1 MRTFRTA
8 ALLAVSLALAS
19 FSADAQQVLRPG
31 NAKPASRSVC
41 SGGFSPSPAFFW
53 PGGATHA
60 YTCRGRVATTPV
72 CASGLTPYNQRAA
85 GKYNLYDCG
94 EAPG

>member
-1 MRTFRTA
+1 MSTPRAFALIA
-8 ALLAVSLALAS
+8 ATLAIPA

-41 SGGFSPSPAFFW
+41 AAGFSASPAFFSHE
-53 PGGATHA
+53 GATHA
-60 YTCRGRVATTPV
+60 YTCSGRVAATPV

-85 GKYNLYDCG
+85 GKRNLYDCG

>member
-1 MRTFRTA
+1 MSILRA
-8 ALLAVSLALAS
+8 LALIAATLAIPA

-41 SGGFSPSPAFFW
+41 ATGFSASPTFFW
-53 PGGATHA
+53 HGGATHA
-60 YTCRGRVATTPV
+60 YTCSGRVAATPV

-85 GKYNLYDCG
+85 GKVNLYDCG